1 MDDAPKSAY
10 EIAMAKLKQ
19 QDRDKG
25 EAAPASLTD
34 DQKRQ
39 IAEIRRKCEARI
51 AEREI
56 LFRGERARAAADPE
70 GAAKLEQVEKE
81 YAFDRTRFEA
91 ERERDI
97 TAVRASTVRG
107 GDPRPAGGASR
118 KAGRGGGPGG
128 RKDDS
133 KQGG

>member
-34 DQKRQ
+34 DQKRR
-39 IAEIRRKCEARI
+39 IAEIRRKCEARV

-81 YAFDRTRFEA
+81 HLSDRTRFEA
-91 ERERDI
+91 ERDRDI
-97 TAVRASTVRG
+97 AAVRASTA
-107 GDPRPAGGASR
+107 GDPQSSAAASR
-118 KAGRGGGPGG
+118 KGDRGGGRGGKKG
-128 RKDDS
+128 DS
-133 KQGG
+133 RQRG